1 MPKTESSRAKTLLR
15 KINKE
20 LSTIPD
26 YDFKPSSLKMGSTGS
41 SVLKAVN
48 NAGTALRRG
57 LRKLQGGESKPSL
70 ELKRKRV
77 KDLIA
82 ETKEMKEMAFDVGT
96 KPLSDADKSKRKF
109 TTLSKSDYIASGNK
123 RRREMKLRD

>member
-1 MPKTESSRAKTLLR
+1 MPKTESSRAKTLLK

-20 LSTIPD
+20 LSSIPN
-26 YDFKPSSLKMGSTGS
+26 YDFSPSSLKMGTGETPAIG
-41 SVLKAVN
+41 KAMG
-48 NAGTALRRG
+48 NAATALRRG

-82 ETKEMKEMAFDVGT
+82 ETKEMKETSFDLGT
-96 KPLSDADKSKRKF
+96 KKPVAGKKIYTNQSQADV
-109 TTLSKSDYIASGNK
+109 IAAGNK
-123 RRREMKLRD
+123 RRREMR

>member
-20 LSTIPD
+20 LSSIPN
-26 YDFKPSSLKMGSTGS
+26 YKYSPPSLKLGERGAPA
-41 SVLKAVN
+41 LAQAVG
-48 NAGTALRRG
+48 NAATALRRG
-57 LRKLQGGESKPSL
+57 LRSMQGGESKPSL

-82 ETKEMKEMAFDVGT
+82 ETEEMKKTGFDLGT
-96 KPLSDADKSKRKF
+96 KPMAAGKEGY
-109 TTLSKSDYIASGNK
+109 TTRSKSETIAAGNK
-123 RRREMKLRD
+123 RRREMR